1 MWEAHRGAF
10 RWYIARVCD
19 INFLPQCCQST
30 KPPAFSSPN
39 GPPFP
44 TWLPN
49 LLSFLPVRKLLHR
62 FCSILCPKCMA
73 STRDTWYRLWRRH
86 IYDSPVALTP
96 RILLLCSKLFIG
108 RTKFCGKG
116 GTTPKVQLWNIFGR
130 AHKKKKKNGD
140 YYMMAKY
147 NFLTRKK
154 LCSCLAAV
162 LVVGKMPQELWKM
175 CCKKKKRRATFFGQQ
190 GGLCHENGVWH
201 ENVKN
206 KKKPKKFKAKMWKKA
221 NKWSC
226 CLGLNLAGET
236 TLQIVWPMCAWCA
249 KWGFFWACNKR
260 RSVWMPESLGRGLL
274 AATVWCAPFRIVY
287 WTGAS
292 LLFYFTDVYI

>member
-1 MWEAHRGAF
+1 MCFLTEKFAVVILTLNPYNFFFKGHHKVWEAHRGAF

-44 TWLPN
+44 TTWLPN

-73 STRDTWYRLWRRH
+73 FTRDTWYRLWRRH

-130 AHKKKKKNGD
+130 AHKKRRKTEIITWWQNIISSLGKNFAVVWRRFWWLGKCLKNYEKCVAKKK
-140 YYMMAKY
+140 
-147 NFLTRKK
+147 
-154 LCSCLAAV
+154 
-162 LVVGKMPQELWKM
+162 
-175 CCKKKKRRATFFGQQ
+175 
-190 GGLCHENGVWH
+190 
-201 ENVKN
+201 
-206 KKKPKKFKAKMWKKA
+206 
-221 NKWSC
+221 
-226 CLGLNLAGET
+226 
-236 TLQIVWPMCAWCA
+236 
-249 KWGFFWACNKR
+249 
-260 RSVWMPESLGRGLL
+260 
-274 AATVWCAPFRIVY
+274 
-287 WTGAS
+287 
-292 LLFYFTDVYI
+292 

>member
-73 STRDTWYRLWRRH
+73 FTRDTWYRLWRRH

-162 LVVGKMPQELWKM
+162 SVVGKMPQELWKM
-175 CCKKKKRRATFFGQQ
+175 CCKKKKESNVFRPA
-190 GGLCHENGVWH
+190 GGAMPWKWRVARKCKKQK
-201 ENVKN
+201 KN
-206 KKKPKKFKAKMWKKA
+206 LKNWKQK
-221 NKWSC
+221 C
-226 CLGLNLAGET
+226 E
-236 TLQIVWPMCAWCA
+236 
-249 KWGFFWACNKR
+249 KR
-260 RSVWMPESLGRGLL
+260 RTSE
-274 AATVWCAPFRIVY
+274 AA
-287 WTGAS
+287 AS
-292 LLFYFTDVYI
+292 G